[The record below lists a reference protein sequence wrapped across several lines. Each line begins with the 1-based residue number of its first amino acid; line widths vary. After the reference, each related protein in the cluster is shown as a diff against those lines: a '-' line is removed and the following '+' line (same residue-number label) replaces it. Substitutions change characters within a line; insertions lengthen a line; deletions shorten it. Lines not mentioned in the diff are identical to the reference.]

1 MKAWKDWTT
10 KGRFRVVLA
19 ASIILCAGGVAVAAL
34 VTKNAQ
40 DGGRGGA
47 AAVALSF
54 VILFLSRGYGT
65 KIYEAL
71 TKEAATIRAN
81 LDALLGNGKNQ
92 PAIRIED
99 KVNALVSK
107 AKIESQ
113 TQEIQN
119 FYLAWS
125 SVFGTLTWGFGDIV
139 AKAGIFLVG

>member
-1 MKAWKDWTT
+1 MKNWTT
-10 KGRFRVVLA
+10 KTRFRFVLA
-19 ASIILCAGGVAVAAL
+19 ASVILCAGGVLIAAL

-65 KIYEAL
+65 KIYEVL
-71 TKEAATIRAN
+71 TEDAPTIQAN
-81 LDALLGNGKNQ
+81 LEVLAGNGSDQSKTSL
-92 PAIRIED
+92 AD

-107 AKIESQ
+107 LTIDLR
-113 TQEIQN
+113 TQNIQN

-125 SVFGTLTWGFGDIV
+125 SGVGTLTWGFGDIL
-139 AKAGIFLVG
+139 AKVGIRLVG